1 VVEFLGNKIARL
13 DPRTGE
19 VREWTHPRAGD
30 DPGTRRMAVDA
41 DGNIWFVEH
50 EIGAIGRF
58 NPKTETW
65 QSWWMPRMGGRRD
78 QSYALNFD
86 SKGQLW
92 ADNFGGN
99 YIARFDIQ
107 NESWIVYPHVSRP
120 VNCRL
125 MAIDANDVLWCAGSA
140 TPVLVRLQ
148 ARERG

>member
-1 VVEFLGNKIARL
+1 
-13 DPRTGE
+13 
-19 VREWTHPRAGD
+19 
-30 DPGTRRMAVDA
+30 
-41 DGNIWFVEH
+41 
-50 EIGAIGRF
+50 
-58 NPKTETW
+58 
-65 QSWWMPRMGGRRD
+65 MGGRRE